1 VIRPYTI
8 VRQAPLTRD
17 EISYLTGYLED
28 LGSRARAY
36 LAPDA
41 RALFDQL
48 IAPASSSC
56 LFRQPDFYVVYIN
69 LVAYA
74 VV

>member
-1 VIRPYTI
+1 
-8 VRQAPLTRD
+8 VRQAPLADD
-17 EISYLTGYLED
+17 EIVYLSGYLED

-41 RALFDQL
+41 LVLFNQL
-48 IAPASSSC
+48 IDPTSSDC
-56 LFRQPDFYVVYIN
+56 LFHRPDFYVIYIN
-69 LVAYA
+69 LVARA